1 MWSGSFPVCSRGG
14 GTVHVYQGGGG
25 TINHVVKL
33 QGTEEQQALEND
45 FGFFSSVHGVM
56 KSGCRIEK
64 QREGK
69 ENLDCNTHF
78 LPKD

>member
-1 MWSGSFPVCSRGG
+1 MCL
-14 GTVHVYQGGGG
+14 GGGG
-25 TINHVVKL
+25 TINRMVNL
-33 QGTEEQQALEND
+33 QGTEEQQALENN
-45 FGFFSSVHGVM
+45 FGFFSSVHGVI

-69 ENLDCNTHF
+69 ENPNCNTHF